1 MGLSTSE
8 NASVL
13 ESAATTQLASSLE
26 AEPPQQARLSSTDK
40 PLITIERNKS
50 WNVADLHDLWA
61 YRELLYFLTWRDLK
75 VRYKQTAV
83 GVAWIVIQPLV
94 MTLVFT
100 VFLGKLA
107 KVPYEGPAYAL
118 FIYVGLVP
126 WNFLSSAVSSSGNSL
141 VGNTNLI
148 TKVYFPR
155 MLVPASAVAARL
167 VDLAIM
173 LAILAGLLLYYQVPQ
188 TLNLL
193 MLPALIVFTTLLILA
208 LGMLL
213 SAINVKYRDVGL
225 ALPVVLQLWMFV
237 SPVLYPAALLPLKWR
252 QLYALNPM
260 VGLIGGFRTSLL
272 GGPFDWYVLA
282 ISAAI
287 TMAMLILSAYVFRRV
302 ERGFADII

>member
-13 ESAATTQLASSLE
+13 DSAATTQLASSLE
-26 AEPPQQARLSSTDK
+26 AEPPQQARPSATDK

-50 WNVADLHDLWA
+50 WSVGDLRELWA

-83 GVAWIVIQPLV
+83 GVAWIVLQPLV

-107 KVPYEGPAYAL
+107 RVPFEGPAYAL
-118 FIYVGLVP
+118 FLYVGLVP
-126 WNFLSSAVSSSGNSL
+126 WNFLSSAIGSSGNSL

-155 MLVPASAVAARL
+155 MLVPASAVTARL

-173 LAILAGLLLYYQVPQ
+173 LAILAGLLLYYRVPQ
-188 TLNLL
+188 SLNLL

-237 SPVLYPAALLPLKWR
+237 SPVLYPAALVPMRWR
-252 QLYALNPM
+252 QLYALNPL
-260 VGLIGGFRTSLL
+260 VGLVGGFRTSLL
-272 GGPFDWYVLA
+272 GGTFDWFALT
-282 ISAAI
+282 ISATM
-287 TMAMLILSAYVFRRV
+287 TMAMLILSTYVFRRV

>member
-1 MGLSTSE
+1 
-8 NASVL
+8 
-13 ESAATTQLASSLE
+13 
-26 AEPPQQARLSSTDK
+26 
-40 PLITIERNKS
+40 
-50 WNVADLHDLWA
+50 
-61 YRELLYFLTWRDLK
+61 
-75 VRYKQTAV
+75 
-83 GVAWIVIQPLV
+83 
-94 MTLVFT
+94 
-100 VFLGKLA
+100 
-107 KVPYEGPAYAL
+107 
-118 FIYVGLVP
+118 
-126 WNFLSSAVSSSGNSL
+126 
-141 VGNTNLI
+141 
-148 TKVYFPR
+148 

-167 VDLAIM
+167 VDLAIT
-173 LAILAGLLLYYQVPQ
+173 LVILAGLLLYYRVPQ
-188 TLNLL
+188 SRNLL
-193 MLPALIVFTTLLILA
+193 MLPVLIVLTTSLVLA

-272 GGPFDWYVLA
+272 GGTFDWSALI

>member
-1 MGLSTSE
+1 MRE
-8 NASVL
+8 
-13 ESAATTQLASSLE
+13 
-26 AEPPQQARLSSTDK
+26 
-40 PLITIERNKS
+40 
-50 WNVADLHDLWA
+50 LWA

-83 GVAWIVIQPLV
+83 GVAWIVLQPLV

-107 KVPYEGPAYAL
+107 RVPFEGPAYAL
-118 FIYVGLVP
+118 FLYVGLVP
-126 WNFLSSAVSSSGNSL
+126 WNFLSSAIGSSGNSL

-155 MLVPASAVAARL
+155 MLVPASAVTARL

-173 LAILAGLLLYYQVPQ
+173 LAILAGLLLYYRVPQ
-188 TLNLL
+188 SLNLL

-237 SPVLYPAALLPLKWR
+237 SPVLYPAALVPMRWR
-252 QLYALNPM
+252 QLYALNPL
-260 VGLIGGFRTSLL
+260 VGLVGGFRTSLL
-272 GGPFDWYVLA
+272 GGTFDWFALT
-282 ISAAI
+282 ISATM
-287 TMAMLILSAYVFRRV
+287 TMAMLILSTYVFRRV